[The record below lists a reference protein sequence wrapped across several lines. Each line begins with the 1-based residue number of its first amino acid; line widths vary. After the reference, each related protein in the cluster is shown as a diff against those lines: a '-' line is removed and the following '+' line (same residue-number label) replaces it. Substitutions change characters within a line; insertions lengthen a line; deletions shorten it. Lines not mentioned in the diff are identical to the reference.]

1 MPRLKVQRYAKRKGL
16 YLPMGQNSKNPSL
29 LFPLLRKTDWGELE
43 ELVRI
48 ELEKQ
53 GITNESEVQKI
64 VDTAEAEYEKGIKV
78 EEARKEIRR
87 LMALKADGAKFMQ
100 VGNKKWKQVFYP
112 KR

>member
-1 MPRLKVQRYAKRKGL
+1 MPRLNVQRYAKRKGL
-16 YLPMGQNSKNPSL
+16 YLPMNQNSQSPSL

-64 VDTAEAEYEKGIKV
+64 VDEAEKEYEKRIKV
-78 EEARKEIRR
+78 EEARREIRR
-87 LMALKADGAKFMQ
+87 LMALKAKGAKLMQ
-100 VGNKKWKQVFYP
+100 VGYKKWKQVFM
-112 KR
+112 R